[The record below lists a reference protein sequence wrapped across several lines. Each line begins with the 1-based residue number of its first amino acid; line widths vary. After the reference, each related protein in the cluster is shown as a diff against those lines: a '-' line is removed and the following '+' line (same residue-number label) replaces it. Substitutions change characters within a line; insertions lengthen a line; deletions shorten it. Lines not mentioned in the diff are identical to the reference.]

1 MDDYDEVLNKT
12 FQSQKFMGVT
22 AEDAGRSISTLFQT
36 TSQFTELG
44 DATQASLISTSTI
57 MERAG
62 VSAES
67 FASGLE
73 TSMKSLGATAE
84 EARQTQTDLLRFST
98 ELGVAPQKMAEEYS
112 KAGPML
118 AKFGNG
124 AERMFKNVAKAA
136 KATGLE
142 MGRIIDFTKQ
152 FDTFEG
158 AADKVGSL
166 NAMLGGDFVNAM
178 DLMAETDP
186 AKRMKMITDAVSES
200 GRAFESMG
208 YYEKE
213 AIAAAGGFA
222 DVNELAKAMSGDM
235 DSLSTSTEAQA
246 LSQAELDQ
254 IAKDTISTLDKM
266 NASFQAMA
274 EDLQPLV
281 KQFRELLDDH
291 ILPFVEDH
299 GTKMIYIL
307 GGMKVAMF
315 AAQMATAAHTL
326 SISASSTMMALR
338 NVTKLKSIALD
349 KIETLQIIGLIALD
363 KLRNVTKLKSI
374 ALDKIETLQI
384 IGLIALDKARA
395 ASLWLMNSPLVA
407 AAVSYGTAM
416 LAAMGFNVAAGAV
429 VLPILA
435 IVAAIA
441 AVGAAFYLLYQN
453 YDTVVSMFKKAAVF
467 LFNALTMPFR
477 TGVKM
482 AVKALNFLI
491 EKGNRL
497 PGINIP
503 TIGMPSFV
511 EGMAMPALAR
521 GVDSFSGGMALVGEE
536 GPEMVTLPPRA
547 SVAPASTTAPAVQTA
562 KALAGLGR
570 RRGGRGK
577 GGPVNINV
585 TLELDKRVL
594 ARHTEEVMIDKL
606 NPAVA

>member
-1 MDDYDEVLNKT
+1 
-12 FQSQKFMGVT
+12 
-22 AEDAGRSISTLFQT
+22 
-36 TSQFTELG
+36 
-44 DATQASLISTSTI
+44 
-57 MERAG
+57 
-62 VSAES
+62 
-67 FASGLE
+67 
-73 TSMKSLGATAE
+73 
-84 EARQTQTDLLRFST
+84 
-98 ELGVAPQKMAEEYS
+98 
-112 KAGPML
+112 
-118 AKFGNG
+118 
-124 AERMFKNVAKAA
+124 
-136 KATGLE
+136 
-142 MGRIIDFTKQ
+142 
-152 FDTFEG
+152 
-158 AADKVGSL
+158 
-166 NAMLGGDFVNAM
+166 
-178 DLMAETDP
+178 
-186 AKRMKMITDAVSES
+186 
-200 GRAFESMG
+200 
-208 YYEKE
+208 
-213 AIAAAGGFA
+213 
-222 DVNELAKAMSGDM
+222 
-235 DSLSTSTEAQA
+235 
-246 LSQAELDQ
+246 
-254 IAKDTISTLDKM
+254 
-266 NASFQAMA
+266 MA

-326 SISASSTMMALR
+326 SISASSTMMA
-338 NVTKLKSIALD
+338 
-349 KIETLQIIGLIALD
+349 
-363 KLRNVTKLKSI
+363 LRNVTKLKSI

-497 PGINIP
+497 PGINIS